1 MACGQVEGDRGEVGA
16 WNPEAMGAMASSSTC
31 RSMQRKLG
39 LHQALAVAL
48 WLLRADVLQGAC
60 GCAPAGR
67 SASVQ
72 KMRPRHEAH
81 EAAIGLR
88 RHEAPRHE
96 APAMKRS
103 RAAQFARSRGVQ
115 FARSRGAQFAR
126 SRGS

>member
-1 MACGQVEGDRGEVGA
+1 
-16 WNPEAMGAMASSSTC
+16 
-31 RSMQRKLG
+31 
-39 LHQALAVAL
+39 
-48 WLLRADVLQGAC
+48 
-60 GCAPAGR
+60 
-67 SASVQ
+67 
-72 KMRPRHEAH
+72 MRPRHEAH

-103 RAAQFARSRGVQ
+103 RGAQFARSRGVQ

>member
-1 MACGQVEGDRGEVGA
+1 MACGQVEGDKGEVGA

-60 GCAPAGR
+60 GCAPAGG

-72 KMRPRHEAH
+72 KMRHRDEAH

-88 RHEAPRHE
+88 RREAPGHEGPRHE
-96 APAMKRS
+96 APRCL
-103 RAAQFARSRGVQ
+103 
-115 FARSRGAQFAR
+115 
-126 SRGS
+126 